1 MFIRNLPKVLLLFPG
16 LFILG
21 SVLIADDRPN
31 MIVINV
37 DELRWD
43 GLSITGHP
51 FVETPNID
59 RIAREGMLM
68 ENSFVTTPLCGPS
81 RGCLMTGQY
90 AHTNGSYK
98 NQAPK
103 GHTKLLK
110 TYPML
115 FQKAGYKTAFIGK
128 WTTGRNGDKTPHPG
142 FDRWFCSG
150 VNRDYKMDPVVNVD
164 GALVPYKGHA
174 TDIDSAEAVRFI
186 RENKDVPFNISL
198 WHRSVHTSYGDEDLL
213 AAERNRDLYKNQPIE
228 RRLSAQ
234 PGFVVQPSLKGFAQR
249 PPTDEDI
256 RNIARMTVDIDDGVG
271 EIYRALEE
279 EGILDKTM
287 IIFVGD
293 NGFFFGEH
301 GLTEKRLAYEESL
314 RVPFFVR
321 YPPMIKAGS
330 RSEVG
335 VLNIDI
341 APTFLAMAGI
351 DIPEEMQ
358 GQDLTPVF
366 AGGQL
371 DEPRS
376 ALLFEFWSETDLPGQ
391 LCWWKA
397 VRTDEWKYVHYY
409 KEPFYDE
416 LYDLK
421 NDPYEMNNLIKERKQ
436 AGLLKQ
442 MQSELKRLMIK
453 YDDKGGDYNFWESD
467 A

>member
-1 MFIRNLPKVLLLFPG
+1 MISYRPSLLF
-16 LFILG
+16 LALSAIFS
-21 SVLIADDRPN
+21 SVGAQSSDKPN
-31 MIVINV
+31 MIVIFV

-51 FVETPNID
+51 FAETPHID
-59 RIAREGMLM
+59 RLAREGMLM
-68 ENSFVTTPLCGPS
+68 ENSFVVTPLCGPS
-81 RGCLMTGQY
+81 RGSLMTGQY

-115 FQKAGYKTAFIGK
+115 FQEAGYKTGFMGK
-128 WTTGRNGDKTPHPG
+128 WTTGRNADKTVHPG

-164 GALVPYKGHA
+164 GEWIQYKGHA
-174 TDIDSAEAVRFI
+174 TDIDSAETVRFI
-186 RENKDVPFNISL
+186 RENKDKPFNISL
-198 WHRSVHTSYGDEDLL
+198 WHRSVHTSYADEGLM
-213 AAERNRDLYKNQPIE
+213 AAERNRELYRNQPIE

-287 IIFVGD
+287 IIFLGD

-301 GLTEKRLAYEESL
+301 GLTEKRLAYEEAI
-314 RVPFFVR
+314 RVPFIVR
-321 YPPMIKAGS
+321 YPPLIQAGS
-330 RSEVG
+330 TSEVE

-341 APTFLAMAGI
+341 APTLLALAGI
-351 DIPEEMQ
+351 PIPDEMQ
-358 GQDLTPVF
+358 GQDFLPVF
-366 AGGQL
+366 QGGQL
-371 DEPRS
+371 EEPRS
-376 ALLFEFWSETDLPGQ
+376 SLLFEFWSETDLPGQ
-391 LCWWKA
+391 SCWWKA

-416 LYDLK
+416 LYNLK
-421 NDPYEMNNLIKERKQ
+421 EDPYEMTNLIKDNGHAWIVKRMET
-436 AGLLKQ
+436 
-442 MQSELKRLMIK
+442 ELNRLMAK
-453 YDDKGGDYNFWESD
+453 YDDKGGDYGFWPQL
-467 A
+467 